1 MAMVRQAGFFDV
13 EERLRELSAKG
24 DDLERIAALVD
35 FAMFRA
41 ELEHAVSR
49 ADGAKGGRP
58 AFDHVLM
65 FKILLLQAMH
75 GLSDERCE
83 YLIKDRMVDPLCGS
97 TRRFLGL
104 GLADPVPDANTIWAF
119 REALKR
125 AGAVERLFAQ
135 FDATLRAAGYLAM
148 GGQIVD
154 ATIVAAPKQRN
165 TEAERTAIKA
175 GQIPEGWA
183 EKPAKLRQKDRD
195 ARWTVKFSKARPR
208 EDGAPQVDLAVPAFG
223 YKNHVA
229 IDRRHGLLRGWTA
242 SHAAAHDGAR
252 LAEVIDADN
261 TAAEVWADTLAFCWS
276 RARREFIELAK
287 GKTAPIAAEVLQRI
301 AALYGI
307 EAEVRGKPPDIR
319 RAVRLAKSRPLVE
332 DLFTWLEA
340 QLARLPGGSPTAKAI
355 RYALITATAWSGSL
369 TMGGSSSTRTPSSVP
384 SVPPASAER
393 THSLPPAM
401 MGRALGRCRRAG
413 RDAQTE
419 RRQSAAL
426 LHRLAGPPRQRLAQ
440 QPHRRAHAVVLGRRR
455 KRLTVKRRRDGS
467 RGCAYTFR
475 SCHCT

>member
-1 MAMVRQAGFFDV
+1 MVRQPGFFDV

-35 FAMFRA
+35 FGMFRA
-41 ELEHAVSR
+41 ELERAVPR
-49 ADGAKGGRP
+49 ADGTKGGRP

-83 YLIKDRMVDPLCGS
+83 YLIKDRLSFM
-97 TRRFLGL
+97 RFLGL

-148 GGQIVD
+148 GGQNVD

-165 TEAERTAIKA
+165 TEAERAAIKA

-229 IDRRHGLLRGWTA
+229 IDRRHGLIRGWTA

-252 LAEVIDADN
+252 LREGLIDPNNIACD
-261 TAAEVWADTLAFCWS
+261 VWAGDRRSAGVHTAYRSAENERYLAGISRIHRRKPRGRSMPRHYARANAAKSTVRAHVEHPFAHQKGCMRLVIRTTGLAWASAAVTLANMAYNMKRWCWLD
-276 RARREFIELAK
+276 RR
-287 GKTAPIAAEVLQRI
+287 G
-301 AALYGI
+301 
-307 EAEVRGKPPDIR
+307 
-319 RAVRLAKSRPLVE
+319 
-332 DLFTWLEA
+332 
-340 QLARLPGGSPTAKAI
+340 LPA
-355 RYALITATAWSGSL
+355 
-369 TMGGSSSTRTPSSVP
+369 
-384 SVPPASAER
+384 
-393 THSLPPAM
+393 
-401 MGRALGRCRRAG
+401 
-413 RDAQTE
+413 
-419 RRQSAAL
+419 
-426 LHRLAGPPRQRLAQ
+426 
-440 QPHRRAHAVVLGRRR
+440 
-455 KRLTVKRRRDGS
+455 
-467 RGCAYTFR
+467 
-475 SCHCT
+475 